1 MSKGCFP
8 TIPILSFSLLDSK
21 VDFIT
26 WYNNISLKEGLILI
40 LIAIT
45 LIVLMKYQSRYSD
58 TPSNYIN
65 IKSIW

>member
-1 MSKGCFP
+1 MSKGCFT

-26 WYNNISLKEGLILI
+26 WYNNTSLKEGLIPI

-45 LIVLMKYQSRYSD
+45 QIVQMKYQSRY
-58 TPSNYIN
+58 TIQLY
-65 IKSIW
+65 KY